1 MHFVVSEA
9 VEIKTEPHMD
19 FAANIEKAREC
30 GWYWGALT
38 SEAAEK
44 ILSNEPGKSNLVT
57 YFELCIYIAY
67 RWKLYCPRLE

>member
-1 MHFVVSEA
+1 
-9 VEIKTEPHMD
+9 MD

-44 ILSNEPGKSNLVT
+44 ILSNEPGNLNC
-57 YFELCIYIAY
+57 LL
-67 RWKLYCPRLE
+67 K

>member
-1 MHFVVSEA
+1 MHVIILEA

-44 ILSNEPGKSNLVT
+44 ILSNEPGNL
-57 YFELCIYIAY
+57 
-67 RWKLYCPRLE
+67 K

>member
-1 MHFVVSEA
+1 MHNHFLDASQSET
-9 VEIKTEPHMD
+9 KTEHMD

-44 ILSNEPGKSNLVT
+44 ILSNEPGNLRHP
-57 YFELCIYIAY
+57 L
-67 RWKLYCPRLE
+67 